1 MFYVMAGLWLII
13 YVWKSFVSSDLRK
26 SIVTLLVST
35 FLLGGLAY
43 LLGSPR
49 IAGVFLAVGFVPG
62 AIRLATFRLTHN
74 SR

>member
-1 MFYVMAGLWLII
+1 MFYVMAGFWLII
-13 YVWKSFVSSDLRK
+13 CVWKSFVSPDLRK

-49 IAGVFLAVGFVPG
+49 IAGALLAAGFVPS
-62 AIRLATFRLTHN
+62 AIRLAIFRVTHDA
-74 SR
+74 R